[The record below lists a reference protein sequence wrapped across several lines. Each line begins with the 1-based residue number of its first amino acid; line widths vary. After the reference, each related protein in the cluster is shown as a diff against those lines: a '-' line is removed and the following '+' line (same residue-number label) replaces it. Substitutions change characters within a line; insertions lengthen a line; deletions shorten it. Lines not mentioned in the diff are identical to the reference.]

1 MAKEQSQTAEMS
13 PLAGAFAE
21 VRARRSPMRRAL
33 RMLRRNRLG
42 LVGMVILAI
51 ITFAAIFAPFIAPYD
66 IDEPGSIM
74 ERLHCPAFTSCPRY
88 GTDQT
93 IQGSTSHLLG
103 TDQLGRDI
111 LTRVIYG
118 ARVSLIV
125 GLTAVLIGAGFGL
138 TVGLLSGFYGGAID
152 SVLMRIGDIF
162 LAFPYLLLAIS
173 VVAVLGGGLF
183 NVILVL
189 AIAGWVPY
197 ARIIRG
203 SVLSA
208 KSQEYIVA
216 ARAIGVEDGSLLF
229 KHLLPN
235 VITPLIVYGTFAV
248 AATIIAEAG
257 LSFLGLG
264 VGSTRPTWGNML
276 ADGRNYVA
284 TAWWLATIPGI
295 AIMITVLSINLIGD
309 WLRDVLD
316 PRLRNIE

>member
-1 MAKEQSQTAEMS
+1 MFKERTQPVSS
-13 PLAGAFAE
+13 PTLAGAFAE
-21 VRARRSPMRRAL
+21 VRSRQSPGRRAL

-42 LVGMVILAI
+42 VVGATILLAVV
-51 ITFAAIFAPFIAPYD
+51 FAAIFAPFIAPYD
-66 IDEPGSIM
+66 INEPGALM

-93 IQGSTSHLLG
+93 IQGSTKHVLG

-111 LTRVIYG
+111 LTRIIYG

-138 TVGLLSGFYGGAID
+138 TVGLFSGYYGGWLD

-173 VVAVLGGGLF
+173 VVAVLGGGLL
-183 NVILVL
+183 NVIMVL

-197 ARIIRG
+197 ARITRG

-208 KSQEYIVA
+208 KTQEYIVA
-216 ARAIGVEDGSLLF
+216 ARAIGVQDSALLF

-235 VITPLIVYGTFAV
+235 VVTPLIVYGTFAV

-264 VGSTRPTWGNML
+264 VGASRPTWGNML

-295 AIMITVLSINLIGD
+295 AIMLTVLSINLIGD
-309 WLRDVLD
+309 WVRDVLD